1 MSTRTRLF
9 YGIGSL
15 VFLVVVALLT
25 ARTASPQ
32 PSTRALPMAAE
43 TSYVSAGVGELGSA
57 ASVAWFIATPKSG
70 DSYPVACKFVADSF
84 VCKKGTF
91 Q

>member
-1 MSTRTRLF
+1 MTTRTRLF
-9 YGIGSL
+9 YGIASL
-15 VFLVVVALLT
+15 AFLVVVALLT

-32 PSTRALPMAAE
+32 PPPRALAMPAE
-43 TSYVSAGVGELGSA
+43 TSYASAGVRELGST

-70 DSYPVACKFVADSF
+70 DSYPTACKFVGESF
-84 VCKKGTF
+84 LCKKGTF